1 MQNHSGE
8 FLRRVLSGFG
18 LAITFTAGASAQGR
32 PQQQTGAVKQG
43 KSGWQAAGTLFEA
56 CSCIVPC
63 PCNFGQ
69 GPMAAN
75 GKRDYCHTV
84 YAYRLQTASY
94 GEVKLDGLIFGGGE
108 AAGGAFGFL
117 DSRATPTQ
125 KAALEKLALAVFGS
139 GGASGG
145 PRRFASTRITAEDS
159 PGKFR
164 VNFADSGGF
173 SADILIG
180 ADGKN
185 PIIVENNATWPVK
198 RFLKG
203 KTTAFD
209 YHDPLSNRLR
219 LDGVNAN
226 LGTFA
231 LSGTGAEKG
240 KTGAKAG
247 GSCCAFGK
255 KQG

>member
-1 MQNHSGE
+1 MQKR
-8 FLRRVLSGFG
+8 FFG
-18 LAITFTAGASAQGR
+18 SFCGAFAAAGAALFTAGGAAAQES
-32 PQQQTGAVKQG
+32 KMEW
-43 KSGWQAAGTLFEA
+43 KAAGTLFEA

-69 GPMAAN
+69 GPLTAN

-94 GEVKLDGLIFGGGE
+94 GGVKLDGLIFGGGE
-108 AAGGAFGFL
+108 AANGAFGFL
-117 DSRATPTQ
+117 DSRAAPAQ

-145 PRRFASTRITAEDS
+145 PRRFVTTRITAEES
-159 PGKFR
+159 PEKFR
-164 VNFADSGGF
+164 VDFAGCGGF
-173 SADILIG
+173 AADVLTG

-185 PIIVENNATWPVK
+185 PIVVENNTTWPVK
-198 RFLKG
+198 RFRKG

-209 YHDPLSNRLR
+209 YHDSIGNRLR

-231 LSGTGAEKG
+231 LSGSGANKG
-240 KTGAKAG
+240 KIGAKENDA
-247 GSCCAFGK
+247 CCGK
-255 KQG
+255 QKRG

>member
-1 MQNHSGE
+1 MQKRVFTPFCRALAAMGITA
-8 FLRRVLSGFG
+8 FL
-18 LAITFTAGASAQGR
+18 AGGAAAQANPNDWR
-32 PQQQTGAVKQG
+32 AV
-43 KSGWQAAGTLFEA
+43 GTLFEA

-69 GPMAAN
+69 SPLAAAN

-84 YAYRLQTASY
+84 YAYRLQTAFY

-108 AAGGAFGFL
+108 ANGGAFGFL
-117 DSRATPTQ
+117 DSRATPAQ

-145 PRRFASTRITAEDS
+145 SRRFLTTKITAEQS

-173 SADILIG
+173 SADVLTG

-185 PIIVENNATWPVK
+185 PVIVENNVTWPVQ
-198 RFLKG
+198 RFIKG

-209 YHDPLSNRLR
+209 YHDPAGNRLR
-219 LDGVNAN
+219 LNGVNAN
-226 LGTFA
+226 IGTFS
-231 LSGTGAEKG
+231 LSGTGAGRG
-240 KTGAKAG
+240 KTSANTGA
-247 GSCCAFGK
+247 SCCAPDK
-255 KQG
+255 KRG